1 MEHWKE
7 NVHFILVEP
16 SESGNIGAS
25 ARAIKNMGFNNLSL
39 VNPPEKITE
48 EADRFAHNAMDVLVQ
63 SKRYPSLT
71 EALADKSLVIGTSR
85 LRGRKRGM
93 VLPIEEAARKV
104 FSTACGPGRP
114 GKVAI
119 LFGRE
124 QSGLAPEE
132 IDECAYMINVPTD
145 SEHPSLNLAQAV
157 MVVAYELGKQLPAAP
172 AGRADLAGRA
182 APARESHGP
191 LSTHSEQAVLFE
203 RIKRILELL
212 GYTKRGDREIGRKI
226 LLTVK
231 HFLGRADLTGDELD
245 TLSGICT
252 RLVKKL
258 GK

>member
-1 MEHWKE
+1 
-7 NVHFILVEP
+7 
-16 SESGNIGAS
+16 
-25 ARAIKNMGFNNLSL
+25 
-39 VNPPEKITE
+39 
-48 EADRFAHNAMDVLVQ
+48 MDVLVQ

-157 MVVAYELGKQLPAAP
+157 MVVAYELGKQLSEVP
-172 AGRADLAGRA
+172 AGRA
-182 APARESHGP
+182 APASESHGP